1 MQFDI
6 HAPKIGTTESLSD
19 HIERR
24 MHAALGQFEHRI
36 STVDVKIQDLTAG
49 RGGVDKSCSVFVHLK
64 RAGVVMAQEVQSD
77 MYAAVSL
84 AADKIKHAVGHKLDR
99 RRLH

>member
-1 MQFDI
+1 MQVEI

-24 MHAALGQFEHRI
+24 MLAALGQYERRI
-36 STVDVKIQDLTAG
+36 NTVAVKIEDVNAG
-49 RGGVDKSCSVFVHLK
+49 HGGIDKACSVFVRLK
-64 RAGVVMAQEVQSD
+64 RAGMVMAQEVQAD

-99 RRLH
+99 RRAH